1 MGNMRIQRRHE
12 STVDIIIPMSDGN
25 KMRKLRLQEI
35 GNFTKFTGF
44 MCKAEMLT
52 QICVFGVR
60 LWGAGTED
68 KQT

>member
-1 MGNMRIQRRHE
+1 
-12 STVDIIIPMSDGN
+12 MSDG
-25 KMRKLRLQEI
+25 KQMRKLRLQGI

-44 MCKAEMLT
+44 VCKAEMLT